1 MAVIIAYIVS
11 AIQEYGFGYTIQLPE
26 FPLGLLLLAGPVEET
41 LFFGILFYLS
51 NNHYVV
57 LAVGVLWAEMHAFN
71 ADVSTFTLEYL
82 SYPNLAVAAISLFY
96 SLRTW
101 ASGKG
106 WFSIFFHSLYNGF
119 AFVLMGISGEN
130 PWIVSADG
138 GITEITMLI
147 FSVPLLGITYGLYR
161 WRKRREKKKEEL
173 AVRISDCL
181 SYIVYKGLREVGVL
195 LAGGCLVRRCGRRRS
210 DVGDWTIFKK
220 WSNLAGMYLR

>member
-1 MAVIIAYIVS
+1 MFFSHTIIQDFHFTRWLSKFESNSISYLFKMGILYHGLAVVIALIVS
-11 AIQEYGFGYTIQLPE
+11 AIQEYGFGYAVPSPE

-41 LFFGILFYLS
+41 LFFGIPFYLS

-57 LAVGVLWAEMHAFN
+57 LVVGILWAAMHAFN

-119 AFVLMGISGEN
+119 AFILMGVSGEN
-130 PWIVSADG
+130 PRIVSTDG
-138 GITEITMLI
+138 GITEIMMLV
-147 FSVPLLGITYGLYR
+147 FSGPLLGITYGLYL
-161 WRKRREKKKEEL
+161 WRKRREKKK
-173 AVRISDCL
+173 AA
-181 SYIVYKGLREVGVL
+181 KG
-195 LAGGCLVRRCGRRRS
+195 
-210 DVGDWTIFKK
+210 
-220 WSNLAGMYLR
+220 N